1 MRWEHSMKHILHV
14 VLTAISIALAGL
26 IFLISHEENVWLQW
40 DWIKHLIS
48 CLTSI
53 EHITLTEK
61 LVTQSITYI
70 AYALYSIVLLL
81 LSLFSI
87 SFSFK
92 YLDQDVIERSKVE
105 EFEQANDFYLP
116 IYLGYAFVAIS
127 LPTLK
132 SFLLFFVLMLI
143 VLARTRFF
151 YFNPIFLVLGYKFYF
166 IKQIDDSK
174 ILVVSKKE
182 IKTIDE
188 LFEDSNGDM
197 RSYIVLTKVNEYT
210 FLILD

>member
-1 MRWEHSMKHILHV
+1 MRWRHSMKHILHI

-26 IFLISHEENVWLQW
+26 IFLISHEENVWLHW
-40 DWIKHLIS
+40 DWVKYLIS
-48 CLTSI
+48 FLTSLEI
-53 EHITLTEK
+53 ITFTEEFLTESVTYVAYVIYLIAL
-61 LVTQSITYI
+61 LV
-70 AYALYSIVLLL
+70 
-81 LSLFSI
+81 LSFFSI
-87 SFSFK
+87 KFSLK
-92 YLDQDVIERSKVE
+92 YLDQDVIEREKVK

-174 ILVVSKKE
+174 ILVISKKE
-182 IKTIDE
+182 IKTVDE
-188 LFEDSNGDM
+188 LFEDSIGD
-197 RSYIVLTKVNEYT
+197 IGDNIALTRINDYT
-210 FLILD
+210 FLILE

>member
-1 MRWEHSMKHILHV
+1 MISSWSTCHKILHILMFITSFGEQNITYKCCSNFLIHLSV
-14 VLTAISIALAGL
+14 TYVAYVIYFIALL
-26 IFLISHEENVWLQW
+26 FLSF
-40 DWIKHLIS
+40 
-48 CLTSI
+48 
-53 EHITLTEK
+53 
-61 LVTQSITYI
+61 
-70 AYALYSIVLLL
+70 
-81 LSLFSI
+81 FSI
-87 SFSFK
+87 RFSLK
-92 YLDQDVIERSKVE
+92 YLDQDVIERKKVK

-151 YFNPIFLVLGYKFYF
+151 YFNPIFLVLEYKFYF
-166 IKQIDDSK
+166 IKHIDDSK
-174 ILVVSKKE
+174 VLVISKRE

-188 LFEDSNGDM
+188 LFEDGNGDM
-197 RSYIVLTKVNEYT
+197 RSYIALTKVNEYT

>member
-1 MRWEHSMKHILHV
+1 MKHLLHI

-26 IFLISHEENVWLQW
+26 IFLISHEESVWLNW
-40 DWIKHLIS
+40 DWVKYLIS
-48 CLTSI
+48 FLLNI
-53 EHITLTEK
+53 ENFKFTEK
-61 LVTQSITYI
+61 FITESVTYVAYVIYLV
-70 AYALYSIVLLL
+70 ALLI
-81 LSLFSI
+81 LSFFSVK
-87 SFSFK
+87 FSFK
-92 YLDQDVIERSKVE
+92 YLDQDVIERKKVK

-151 YFNPIFLVLGYKFYF
+151 YFNPIFLILGYKFYF

-174 ILVVSKKE
+174 ILVISKKE

-188 LFEDSNGDM
+188 LFEDSNGDIGD
-197 RSYIVLTKVNEYT
+197 SIALTRINDFT
-210 FLILD
+210 FLILE

>member
-1 MRWEHSMKHILHV
+1 MKHLLHI

-26 IFLISHEENVWLQW
+26 IFLISHEETVWLKW
-40 DWIKHLIS
+40 DWVKHLIS
-48 CLTSI
+48 LLLSI
-53 EHITLTEK
+53 ENFKFTEK
-61 LVTQSITYI
+61 FITESVTYVAYVIYFIALLV
-70 AYALYSIVLLL
+70 

-87 SFSFK
+87 KFSFK
-92 YLDQDVIERSKVE
+92 YLDQDVIEREKVK

-166 IKQIDDSK
+166 IKQTDDSK
-174 ILVVSKKE
+174 ILVISKKE
-182 IKTIDE
+182 IKTVEE
-188 LFEDSNGDM
+188 LFDDGNGSLVD
-197 RSYIVLTKVNEYT
+197 YISTTKVNDYT
-210 FLILD
+210 FLILE

>member
-1 MRWEHSMKHILHV
+1 MKHLLHI

-26 IFLISHEENVWLQW
+26 IFLISHEETVWLEW
-40 DWIKHLIS
+40 DWVKNLIS
-48 CLTSI
+48 LLISSKNIKFT
-53 EHITLTEK
+53 ENVITESVTYAVYVIY
-61 LVTQSITYI
+61 LV
-70 AYALYSIVLLL
+70 ALLI
-81 LSLFSI
+81 LSFFSI
-87 SFSFK
+87 KFSFK
-92 YLDQDVIERSKVE
+92 YLDQDVIEREKVK

-132 SFLLFFVLMLI
+132 AFLLFFVLMLI

-166 IKQIDDSK
+166 IKHIDDSK
-174 ILVVSKKE
+174 VLVISNKE

-188 LFEDSNGDM
+188 LFEDGNGDM
-197 RSYIVLTKVNEYT
+197 RSYIALTKVNEYT

>member
-1 MRWEHSMKHILHV
+1 MKHVLHI

-26 IFLISHEENVWLQW
+26 IFLISHEETVWLKW
-40 DWIKHLIS
+40 DWVKYLIS
-48 CLTSI
+48 LLLSI
-53 EHITLTEK
+53 ENFKFTEK
-61 LVTQSITYI
+61 IITESITYVAYVIYLI
-70 AYALYSIVLLL
+70 ALLI

-87 SFSFK
+87 KFSFK
-92 YLDQDVIERSKVE
+92 YLDQDVIERKKVK

-174 ILVVSKKE
+174 VLVISKKE

-188 LFEDSNGDM
+188 LFEDSNGDIGD
-197 RSYIVLTKVNEYT
+197 SIALTRINDFT
-210 FLILD
+210 FLILE

>member
-1 MRWEHSMKHILHV
+1 MKHLLHI

-26 IFLISHEENVWLQW
+26 IFLISHEESVWLKW
-40 DWIKHLIS
+40 DWVKYLIS
-48 CLTSI
+48 FLLNI
-53 EHITLTEK
+53 ENFKFTEK
-61 LVTQSITYI
+61 FITESVTYVAYVIYLV
-70 AYALYSIVLLL
+70 ALLI
-81 LSLFSI
+81 LSFFSVK
-87 SFSFK
+87 FSFK
-92 YLDQDVIERSKVE
+92 YLDQDVIERKKVK

-151 YFNPIFLVLGYKFYF
+151 YFNPIFLILGYKFYF

-174 ILVVSKKE
+174 ILVISKKE

-188 LFEDSNGDM
+188 LFEDSNGDIGD
-197 RSYIVLTKVNEYT
+197 SIALTRINDFT
-210 FLILD
+210 FLILE

>member
-1 MRWEHSMKHILHV
+1 MKHLLHI

-26 IFLISHEENVWLQW
+26 IFLISHEETVWLKW
-40 DWIKHLIS
+40 DWVKHLIS
-48 CLTSI
+48 
-53 EHITLTEK
+53 
-61 LVTQSITYI
+61 
-70 AYALYSIVLLL
+70 LL
-81 LSLFSI
+81 LSSENIKFTENVITESVTFAVYVIYLIALFALSFLSI
-87 SFSFK
+87 KFSFK
-92 YLDQDVIERSKVE
+92 YLDQSVIERKKVK

-166 IKQIDDSK
+166 IKQLDDSK
-174 ILVVSKKE
+174 VLVISKKE

-188 LFEDSNGDM
+188 LFEDVNGEM
-197 RSYIVLTKVNEYT
+197 QSCIALTKVNEYT

>member
-1 MRWEHSMKHILHV
+1 MKHVLHI

-26 IFLISHEENVWLQW
+26 IFLISHEETVWFKW
-40 DWIKHLIS
+40 EWVKYLIS
-48 CLTSI
+48 
-53 EHITLTEK
+53 
-61 LVTQSITYI
+61 
-70 AYALYSIVLLL
+70 LL
-81 LSLFSI
+81 LSHENLRFSEKFITESVTYFAYVIYFIALLVLSIFSI
-87 SFSFK
+87 KFSFK
-92 YLDQDVIERSKVE
+92 YLDQDVLERQKVK

-174 ILVVSKKE
+174 VLVISKKE

-197 RSYIVLTKVNEYT
+197 QSYIALTKVNNYT

>member
-1 MRWEHSMKHILHV
+1 MKYLLHI

-26 IFLISHEENVWLQW
+26 IFLISHEETVWLKW
-40 DWIKHLIS
+40 DWVKHLIS
-48 CLTSI
+48 LLISSENI
-53 EHITLTEK
+53 KFTEK
-61 LVTQSITYI
+61 FITESVTYVAYVIYFIALLV
-70 AYALYSIVLLL
+70 

-87 SFSFK
+87 KFSFK
-92 YLDQDVIERSKVE
+92 YLDQDVIEREKVK

-166 IKQIDDSK
+166 IKQTDDSK
-174 ILVVSKKE
+174 ILVISKKE
-182 IKTIDE
+182 IKTFRE
-188 LFEDSNGDM
+188 LFEDSNGD
-197 RSYIVLTKVNEYT
+197 IVDNVYLTKVNDYT
-210 FLILD
+210 FLILE

>member
-1 MRWEHSMKHILHV
+1 MKHILHV

>member
-1 MRWEHSMKHILHV
+1 MGHSMKHILHI

-26 IFLISHEENVWLQW
+26 IFLISHEKSIWLEW
-40 DWIKHLIS
+40 GLIKHLIS
-48 CLTSI
+48 FLASFENIKFT
-53 EHITLTEK
+53 EEFLTE
-61 LVTQSITYI
+61 SITYI
-70 AYALYSIVLLL
+70 VYVIYLIVLLI
-81 LSLFSI
+81 LSFFSI
-87 SFSFK
+87 RFSFK

-132 SFLLFFVLMLI
+132 SFLLFFLLMLV
-143 VLARTRFF
+143 VLSRTRFF
-151 YFNPIFLVLGYKFYF
+151 YFNPIFLVLGYKFYY
-166 IKQIDDSK
+166 IKQLDNSK

-188 LFEDSNGDM
+188 LFEDSNGDIADNI
-197 RSYIVLTKVNEYT
+197 SLTKVNDYT
-210 FLILD
+210 FLILE

>member
-1 MRWEHSMKHILHV
+1 MKHLLHI

-26 IFLISHEENVWLQW
+26 IFLISHEETVWLKW
-40 DWIKHLIS
+40 DWVKHLIS
-48 CLTSI
+48 
-53 EHITLTEK
+53 
-61 LVTQSITYI
+61 
-70 AYALYSIVLLL
+70 LL
-81 LSLFSI
+81 LSIENLKFTEKFITESVTYVAYVIYLIALLVLSFFSI
-87 SFSFK
+87 KFSLK
-92 YLDQDVIERSKVE
+92 YLDQDVIEREKVK

-143 VLARTRFF
+143 ILARTRFF

-174 ILVVSKKE
+174 ILVISKKE
-182 IKTIDE
+182 IKTVDE
-188 LFEDSNGDM
+188 LFEDSIGD
-197 RSYIVLTKVNEYT
+197 IGDNIALTRINDYT
-210 FLILD
+210 FLILE

>member
-1 MRWEHSMKHILHV
+1 MKHLLHI

-26 IFLISHEENVWLQW
+26 IFLISHEETVWLKW
-40 DWIKHLIS
+40 DWVKYLIS
-48 CLTSI
+48 LLISN
-53 EHITLTEK
+53 ENFRFSEKFITES
-61 LVTQSITYI
+61 VTYVAYVIYFI
-70 AYALYSIVLLL
+70 ALLF
-81 LSLFSI
+81 LSFFSI
-87 SFSFK
+87 RFSLK
-92 YLDQDVIERSKVE
+92 YLDQDVIERKKVK

-151 YFNPIFLVLGYKFYF
+151 YFNPIFLVLEYKFYF
-166 IKQIDDSK
+166 IKHIDDSK
-174 ILVVSKKE
+174 VLVISKRE

-188 LFEDSNGDM
+188 LFEDGNGDM
-197 RSYIVLTKVNEYT
+197 RSYIALTKVNEYT

>member
-1 MRWEHSMKHILHV
+1 MKHILHV

-48 CLTSI
+48 CLTNI

-166 IKQIDDSK
+166 IKQIDNSK

>member
-1 MRWEHSMKHILHV
+1 MKHLLHI

-26 IFLISHEENVWLQW
+26 IFLISHEETVWLKW
-40 DWIKHLIS
+40 DWVKHLIS
-48 CLTSI
+48 
-53 EHITLTEK
+53 
-61 LVTQSITYI
+61 
-70 AYALYSIVLLL
+70 LL
-81 LSLFSI
+81 LSSENIKFTENVITESVTFAVYVIYLIALFALSFLSI
-87 SFSFK
+87 KFSFK
-92 YLDQDVIERSKVE
+92 YLDQSVIERKKVK

-132 SFLLFFVLMLI
+132 SFFLFFILMLI

-166 IKQIDDSK
+166 IKQMDDSK
-174 ILVVSKKE
+174 VLVISKKE

-188 LFEDSNGDM
+188 LFEDVNGEM
-197 RSYIVLTKVNEYT
+197 QSCIALTKVNEYT

>member
-1 MRWEHSMKHILHV
+1 MK
-14 VLTAISIALAGL
+14 
-26 IFLISHEENVWLQW
+26 W
-40 DWIKHLIS
+40 DWVKHLILF
-48 CLTSI
+48 LTSFD
-53 EHITLTEK
+53 EITLTEK
-61 LVTQSITYI
+61 FVTQSITYI
-70 AYALYSIVLLL
+70 VYMLYLIVLLV
-81 LSLFSI
+81 LSFFSI
-87 SFSFK
+87 RFSFK
-92 YLDQDVIERSKVE
+92 YLDQDVIERAKVK

-151 YFNPIFLVLGYKFYF
+151 YFNPIFLVLGYRFYF

-174 ILVVSKKE
+174 ILVISKKE

-197 RSYIVLTKVNEYT
+197 QSYIALTKVNNYT

>member
-1 MRWEHSMKHILHV
+1 MKHLLHI

-26 IFLISHEENVWLQW
+26 IFLISHEETVWLKW
-40 DWIKHLIS
+40 DWVKYLIS
-48 CLTSI
+48 LLISN
-53 EHITLTEK
+53 ENFRFSEKFITES
-61 LVTQSITYI
+61 VTYVAYVIYFI
-70 AYALYSIVLLL
+70 ALLF
-81 LSLFSI
+81 LSFFSI
-87 SFSFK
+87 RFSLK
-92 YLDQDVIERSKVE
+92 YLDQDVIERKKVK

-174 ILVVSKKE
+174 VLVISKRE

-188 LFEDSNGDM
+188 LFEDGNGDM
-197 RSYIVLTKVNEYT
+197 RSYIALTKVNEYT

>member
-1 MRWEHSMKHILHV
+1 MKHLLHI

-26 IFLISHEENVWLQW
+26 IFLISHEETVWFKW
-40 DWIKHLIS
+40 EWVKYLIS
-48 CLTSI
+48 LLLSH
-53 EHITLTEK
+53 ENLRFSEKFITGS
-61 LVTQSITYI
+61 VTYV
-70 AYALYSIVLLL
+70 AYVIYFIVLLA
-81 LSLFSI
+81 LSIFSI
-87 SFSFK
+87 KFSFK
-92 YLDQDVIERSKVE
+92 YLDQDVIERKKVK

-174 ILVVSKKE
+174 VLVISKKE

-197 RSYIVLTKVNEYT
+197 QSYIALTKVNNYT

>member
-1 MRWEHSMKHILHV
+1 MKHVLHI

-26 IFLISHEENVWLQW
+26 IFLISHEETVWLKW
-40 DWIKHLIS
+40 DWVKHLIS
-48 CLTSI
+48 LLLSI
-53 EHITLTEK
+53 ENFKFTEK
-61 LVTQSITYI
+61 FITESVTYVAYVIYLI
-70 AYALYSIVLLL
+70 ALLI

-87 SFSFK
+87 KFSFK
-92 YLDQDVIERSKVE
+92 YLDQDVIERKKVK

-174 ILVVSKKE
+174 ILVISKKE
-182 IKTIDE
+182 IKTVDE
-188 LFEDSNGDM
+188 LFEDSNGD
-197 RSYIVLTKVNEYT
+197 IGDNIALTRINDYT
-210 FLILD
+210 FLILE

>member
-1 MRWEHSMKHILHV
+1 MKHLLHI

-26 IFLISHEENVWLQW
+26 IFLISHEETVWLKW
-40 DWIKHLIS
+40 DWVKYLIS
-48 CLTSI
+48 LLISN
-53 EHITLTEK
+53 ENFRFSEKFITES
-61 LVTQSITYI
+61 VTYVAYVIYFI
-70 AYALYSIVLLL
+70 ALLF
-81 LSLFSI
+81 LSFFSI
-87 SFSFK
+87 RFSLK
-92 YLDQDVIERSKVE
+92 YLDQDVIERKKVK

-174 ILVVSKKE
+174 ILVISKKE
-182 IKTIDE
+182 IKTVDE
-188 LFEDSNGDM
+188 LFEDSIGD
-197 RSYIVLTKVNEYT
+197 IGDNIALTRINDYT
-210 FLILD
+210 FLILE

>member
-1 MRWEHSMKHILHV
+1 MKHILHI

-26 IFLISHEENVWLQW
+26 IFLISHEENVWLKW
-40 DWIKHLIS
+40 DWVKHLILF
-48 CLTSI
+48 LTSF
-53 EHITLTEK
+53 EKITLTEE
-61 LVTQSITYI
+61 LVIQSITYI
-70 AYALYSIVLLL
+70 VYTVYLIVLLGI
-81 LSLFSI
+81 SIFSI
-87 SFSFK
+87 KFSFK
-92 YLDQDVIERSKVE
+92 YLDQDVIERAKVK

-166 IKQIDDSK
+166 IKHIDDSK
-174 ILVVSKKE
+174 VLVISKKE

-188 LFEDSNGDM
+188 LFEDSNGDIQ
-197 RSYIVLTKVNEYT
+197 SYIALTKVNDYT

>member
-1 MRWEHSMKHILHV
+1 MKHLLHI

-26 IFLISHEENVWLQW
+26 IFLISHEETVWLKW
-40 DWIKHLIS
+40 EWVKHLIS
-48 CLTSI
+48 LLMNI
-53 EHITLTEK
+53 ENSKFTEK
-61 LVTQSITYI
+61 FIIESVTYI
-70 AYALYSIVLLL
+70 AYVIYFIVLLV
-81 LSLFSI
+81 LSIFSI
-87 SFSFK
+87 KFSFK
-92 YLDQDVIERSKVE
+92 YLDQDVLERQKVK

-151 YFNPIFLVLGYKFYF
+151 YFNPIFLVLGYRFYF

-174 ILVVSKKE
+174 ILVISKKE

-188 LFEDSNGDM
+188 LFEDSNGDIGD
-197 RSYIVLTKVNEYT
+197 SIALTRINDFT
-210 FLILD
+210 FLILE

>member
-1 MRWEHSMKHILHV
+1 MKHILHI

-26 IFLISHEENVWLQW
+26 IFLISHEENIWLQW
-40 DWIKHLIS
+40 DWVKHLIS
-48 CLTSI
+48 FLTSI
-53 EHITLTEK
+53 ENITLKEK
-61 LVTQSITYI
+61 LIVQSITYI
-70 AYALYSIVLLL
+70 AYVLYLIVLLL
-81 LSLFSI
+81 ISWLSI
-87 SFSFK
+87 NFSFK
-92 YLDQDVIERSKVE
+92 HLDQGVIERSKIE

-166 IKQIDDSK
+166 IKQIDNSK
-174 ILVVSKKE
+174 VLVISKKE

-188 LFEDSNGDM
+188 LFEDSNGDT
-197 RSYIVLTKVNEYT
+197 RSYIALTKVNEYT

>member
-1 MRWEHSMKHILHV
+1 MKHLLHI

-26 IFLISHEENVWLQW
+26 IFLISHEETVWLKW
-40 DWIKHLIS
+40 DWVKYLIS
-48 CLTSI
+48 LLISN
-53 EHITLTEK
+53 ENFRFSEKFITES
-61 LVTQSITYI
+61 VTYVAYVIYFI
-70 AYALYSIVLLL
+70 ALLF
-81 LSLFSI
+81 LSFFSI
-87 SFSFK
+87 RFSLK
-92 YLDQDVIERSKVE
+92 YLDQDVIERKKVK

-166 IKQIDDSK
+166 IKHIDDSK
-174 ILVVSKKE
+174 VLVISKKE

-197 RSYIVLTKVNEYT
+197 RSYIALTKVNEYT

>member
-1 MRWEHSMKHILHV
+1 MKHLLHI

-26 IFLISHEENVWLQW
+26 IFLISHEETVWLKW
-40 DWIKHLIS
+40 DWVKYLIS
-48 CLTSI
+48 LLINI
-53 EHITLTEK
+53 ENFRFSEKIITES
-61 LVTQSITYI
+61 VTYI
-70 AYALYSIVLLL
+70 AYVIYLIALLF
-81 LSLFSI
+81 LSFFSI
-87 SFSFK
+87 KFSLK
-92 YLDQDVIERSKVE
+92 YLDQDVIERKKVK

-143 VLARTRFF
+143 VLVRTRFF

-166 IKQIDDSK
+166 IKHIDDSK
-174 ILVVSKKE
+174 VLVISKKE

-188 LFEDSNGDM
+188 LFEDGNGDM
-197 RSYIVLTKVNEYT
+197 RSYIALTKVNEYT

>member
-1 MRWEHSMKHILHV
+1 MKHLLHI

-26 IFLISHEENVWLQW
+26 IFLIAHEETVWLKW
-40 DWIKHLIS
+40 EWVKHLIS
-48 CLTSI
+48 LLMNI
-53 EHITLTEK
+53 ENFKFTEK
-61 LVTQSITYI
+61 FITESVTYFTYVIYFIALLVLSI
-70 AYALYSIVLLL
+70 
-81 LSLFSI
+81 FSI
-87 SFSFK
+87 KFSFK
-92 YLDQDVIERSKVE
+92 YLDQDVLERQKVK

-174 ILVVSKKE
+174 VLVISKRE

-188 LFEDSNGDM
+188 LFEDGNGDM
-197 RSYIVLTKVNEYT
+197 RSYITLTKVNEYT